1 MTGVAETVVLAGLA
15 ALASLQ
21 AGGPVE
27 LLSTR
32 VYYLTTFLLV
42 GVGTYTMIGSDNYVK
57 KVIGLNLFQVG
68 VFLFFIASAYVDGA
82 NPPILARPGP
92 YVSPLPHVLILTAI
106 VVGVSLTA
114 VALGLVVR
122 IYEAYGT
129 LDAAVIREVR
139 GDE

>member
-1 MTGVAETVVLAGLA
+1 LLAPGVLDVV
-15 ALASLQ
+15 S
-21 AGGPVE
+21 
-27 LLSTR
+27 SR
-32 VYYLTTFLLV
+32 SYYLTTFLLV
-42 GVGTYTMIGSDNYVK
+42 GIGTYTMIASDNFVK

-68 VFLFFIASAYVDGA
+68 VFLFFIASAYVEGA

-122 IYEAYGT
+122 IYQAYGT